1 MLINPDSVKSGR
13 PWEIDIADLLELF
26 IFSILKRKSTDLR
39 LCGSVALSSALLYR
53 FKVETIFYFERLRSE
68 RIDRSK
74 DEPPRIIVLP
84 FRYELYSTSIEDLVN
99 SLETILNEVISQGTK
114 QREKVSK
121 VEPEQE
127 IRVDQYLIKIEG
139 MVRDFRSNLIRM
151 LMTTEEMLFSRLV
164 QDLSVFEQVRTFVLL
179 LFVATE
185 GIVRLRQEGDDIRI
199 TKVI

>member
-1 MLINPDSVKSGR
+1 M
-13 PWEIDIADLLELF
+13 
-26 IFSILKRKSTDLR
+26 
-39 LCGSVALSSALLYR
+39 
-53 FKVETIFYFERLRSE
+53 RSE

-151 LMTTEEMLFSRLV
+151 LMTTEEILFSRLV
-164 QDLSVFEQVRTFVLL
+164 QDLSVFAQVRTFVLL

-185 GIVRLRQEGDDIRI
+185 GLVRLRQEGDEIRI

>member
-1 MLINPDSVKSGR
+1 M
-13 PWEIDIADLLELF
+13 
-26 IFSILKRKSTDLR
+26 
-39 LCGSVALSSALLYR
+39 LYR

-99 SLETILNEVISQGTK
+99 SLETILNEVISQGTR
-114 QREKVSK
+114 QRERVNK
-121 VEPEQE
+121 VEPEPE
-127 IRVDQYLIKIEG
+127 IRVDQYLIKIEQ
-139 MVRDFRSNLIRM
+139 MVRDFRSDLIRM
-151 LMTTEEMLFSRLV
+151 LMTTEEILFSRLV
-164 QDLSVFEQVRTFVLL
+164 QDLSVFAQVRTFVLL

-185 GIVRLRQEGDDIRI
+185 GIVRLSQEGDDIRI